1 MSNILLFSHSG
12 FSDENA
18 NGITMKNLLSAWN
31 SGEKAEFYCDVEPP
45 DFSAADNYFRVT
57 DMQMMSAFA
66 MKRANHI
73 FRAEDMI
80 ENEAHISRSDA
91 AKSPSRIPLW
101 LKKRKYNFRLKWL
114 REILWAISPWGHKAL
129 ERWIDEF
136 APDVIV
142 YMVGESIFM
151 DRLVLRTV
159 ERTAAKLVLYNGEAY
174 RIIDIKTR
182 KGLERAYYRKA
193 EKLYQRLNESS
204 SLAIFNCT
212 PLMDEYSKV
221 YQASSKQI
229 VAYNSATYVCS
240 EYRPNFEL
248 VLSYFGN
255 LGVGRVDSLLQI
267 ADVLH
272 EIDSSLSLNIYGNA
286 ADADKEKMGLRSN
299 IRYHGFVSADV
310 LHDVAEKS
318 DILIHAES
326 FDAAMVHKL
335 RFAFS
340 TKLAQY
346 LCAGRTILCY
356 APAESTSAKY
366 LKGANGAVVATNPI
380 ELRHSLEQLVY
391 DPELRVEYA
400 DLAGKLGRKNHN
412 RERTAAFVK
421 LVVDSL

>member
-1 MSNILLFSHSG
+1 M
-12 FSDENA
+12 
-18 NGITMKNLLSAWN
+18 
-31 SGEKAEFYCDVEPP
+31 
-45 DFSAADNYFRVT
+45 
-57 DMQMMSAFA
+57 
-66 MKRANHI
+66 
-73 FRAEDMI
+73 
-80 ENEAHISRSDA
+80 
-91 AKSPSRIPLW
+91 
-101 LKKRKYNFRLKWL
+101 
-114 REILWAISPWGHKAL
+114 
-129 ERWIDEF
+129 
-136 APDVIV
+136 
-142 YMVGESIFM
+142 
-151 DRLVLRTV
+151 
-159 ERTAAKLVLYNGEAY
+159 
-174 RIIDIKTR
+174 
-182 KGLERAYYRKA
+182 
-193 EKLYQRLNESS
+193 
-204 SLAIFNCT
+204 
-212 PLMDEYSKV
+212 
-221 YQASSKQI
+221 
-229 VAYNSATYVCS
+229 
-240 EYRPNFEL
+240 
-248 VLSYFGN
+248 
-255 LGVGRVDSLLQI
+255 DSLLQI

-299 IRYHGFVSADV
+299 IRYHGFVSAEV